1 MIFIYDVVME
11 YTDEENTVVFNA
23 LKKVLR
29 DSYSFL
35 PIHGISTQ
43 ELGLSKSSLLL
54 KYKNKYLFL
63 PSPKLSI
70 ENSRLKLYCYKKTVV
85 FSKKQSL
92 EILNYLY
99 YTKYIDLFSEEGFQ
113 IQNEVFV

>member
-1 MIFIYDVVME
+1 ME
-11 YTDEENTVVFNA
+11 YTDEENIVVFNA
-23 LKKVLR
+23 LKKILR

-35 PIHGISTQ
+35 PIHGISAQ
-43 ELGLSKSSLLL
+43 ELGLPKSCLLL
-54 KYKNKYLFL
+54 QYKNKYFFL

-70 ENSRLKLYCYKKTVV
+70 TNSRLKLYCFKKNIV

-99 YTKYIDLFSEEGFQ
+99 YTKYIDLFSDEGLCLQ
-113 IQNEVFV
+113 SEVHA